1 MSKLLNVGVVGTS
14 VISTAF
20 IKAAQ
25 ESQSFNIKALY
36 SRDSLK
42 GMNFCQTYH
51 IESLYTEYETL
62 LKDES
67 LQVIYIASPNN
78 LHYPQARSALLAGKD
93 VISEKPMVSTLQEA
107 LELQKIS
114 RKTNCFVV
122 EAITSRALPNLDVVR
137 KHLSEI
143 GTLHLIQVSMA
154 QYSARYT
161 QLKEGILTNVFDP
174 AHSGGALY
182 DIGIYTVSLVLSLFG
197 KPSKTNYTA
206 NLFTNGIDTSG
217 ILLMEYPTFKAVCS
231 FAKDS
236 FGLNQAVFSGDK
248 GYLQIIGAASSIPQV
263 LMTLD
268 NQTRDLSI
276 VQNAN
281 PLYQETIVFSDL
293 FKTRNMIQYQS
304 LFDHS
309 ICLAEILENS
319 RKQVG
324 IVFSKTDE

>member
-1 MSKLLNVGVVGTS
+1 
-14 VISTAF
+14 
-20 IKAAQ
+20 
-25 ESQSFNIKALY
+25 
-36 SRDSLK
+36 
-42 GMNFCQTYH
+42 
-51 IESLYTEYETL
+51 
-62 LKDES
+62 
-67 LQVIYIASPNN
+67 
-78 LHYPQARSALLAGKD
+78 
-93 VISEKPMVSTLQEA
+93 
-107 LELQKIS
+107 
-114 RKTNCFVV
+114 
-122 EAITSRALPNLDVVR
+122 
-137 KHLSEI
+137 
-143 GTLHLIQVSMA
+143 
-154 QYSARYT
+154 
-161 QLKEGILTNVFDP
+161 
-174 AHSGGALY
+174 
-182 DIGIYTVSLVLSLFG
+182 
-197 KPSKTNYTA
+197 
-206 NLFTNGIDTSG
+206 
-217 ILLMEYPTFKAVCS
+217 MEYPTFKAVCS